1 MIIDLETL
9 FPNGVSDETVSAI
22 SEVLNEIAQQWES
35 AYFHRLRDYYAQ
47 QQADLFDSHL
57 PWQKRPADL

>member
-35 AYFHRLRDYYAQ
+35 AYFHRLRDYAQ